1 MDSVSPSG
9 RQSEMTGCFFPAG
22 SDEGYEREKLG
33 AGGDVERE
41 KFPEE
46 PQHLPDV
53 DWTEAT
59 SQVAAGHRLEP
70 GCDAHR
76 SSVLWDERGRQV
88 PCRLHSIVSNVSTSG
103 HSPGTV

>member
-1 MDSVSPSG
+1 
-9 RQSEMTGCFFPAG
+9 MTGCFFPVG

-88 PCRLHSIVSNVSTSG
+88 PYRLRCVLTSLMS
-103 HSPGTV
+103 SP